1 MKLIDIAKEYVDLN
15 VFNPFTQSTILN
27 RAELFSART
36 GVEDINDITLET
48 LATFKRKTLHSLNPI
63 KPVTYNG
70 YLRYLRI
77 VGDYAVAQHLI
88 QKNLFREIRLAPVTE
103 PRPKTMSQNEILDI
117 CNCILSGRDS
127 GYRPGWFWLTVIC
140 VFYYTGMRRRQ
151 LVTLRLSDLIWSDD
165 TITSIQL
172 RAEGSKTLR
181 EWQIPVHP
189 QLANYL
195 KAFLQRSEMELNRSL
210 RPDDY
215 LFEVSRFYKRYKEPV
230 NGRMNPTAITGFF
243 KRLSRNT
250 GVPVGAHRFRHTFA
264 TTLCNPPGDGF
275 PDVFAVQAILG
286 HTNLQTT
293 RRYVQTKMRSM
304 DNALRTMGALFS
316 SEKTTHLTTLL

>member
-1 MKLIDIAKEYVDLN
+1 M
-15 VFNPFTQSTILN
+15 
-27 RAELFSART
+27 
-36 GVEDINDITLET
+36 
-48 LATFKRKTLHSLNPI
+48 
-63 KPVTYNG
+63 
-70 YLRYLRI
+70 
-77 VGDYAVAQHLI
+77 
-88 QKNLFREIRLAPVTE
+88 
-103 PRPKTMSQNEILDI
+103 PKTMGQNEILDI
-117 CNCILSGRDS
+117 CNCILSGRES
-127 GYRPGWFWLTVIC
+127 SYKPGWFWLTVIC
-140 VFYYTGMRRRQ
+140 TFYYTGMRRRQ
-151 LVTLRLSDLIWSDD
+151 LVNLKYGDLSWTNE
-165 TITSIQL
+165 TITGITL

-189 QLANYL
+189 QLANYM
-195 KAFLQRSEMELNRSL
+195 KAFIQRSSMELRRDL
-210 RPDDY
+210 RPSEY
-215 LFEVSRFYKRYKEPV
+215 LFEVSRFYKRYKDPV

-250 GVPVGAHRFRHTFA
+250 GVAVGAHRFRHTFA

-304 DNALRTMGALFS
+304 DNALKSMGALFS